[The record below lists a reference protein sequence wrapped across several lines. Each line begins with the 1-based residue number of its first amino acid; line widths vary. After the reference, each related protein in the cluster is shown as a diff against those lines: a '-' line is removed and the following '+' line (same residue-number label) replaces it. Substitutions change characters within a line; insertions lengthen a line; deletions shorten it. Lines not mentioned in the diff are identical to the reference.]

1 MSFSVRKLTVS
12 ALLRCEEGA
21 FSNLVMKDVLQERA
35 ISDRDRDFFT
45 ALFLGT
51 LSRQVTIDWIL
62 GHFLKKGVSGLD
74 PEVRAIL
81 RLGTFQLHWM
91 GGVPAYAAISES
103 VSLCKD
109 YRKTSASKLVNAV
122 LRKADSFKLE
132 EISSVSDPVQR
143 LSVRGSVSYRLAE
156 LLLKEYGNHA
166 QEMLEVTFL
175 PGDTFLR
182 VNTLRISDE
191 GLIGKLGEQRAFKTC
206 LPHCIRFAGSVS
218 MLSEVLDSGL
228 CSIEGLP
235 AQTAVAAVG
244 AEDGEE
250 ILDLCSAPGGKTAC
264 LAQIVGPKGKVDAVE
279 LYEHRAR
286 LVSILAGRLGI
297 GNIEV
302 FCCDGREFNP
312 GKLYDRVLC
321 DVPCSGYGELASKP
335 ELRFKNPDLSRDL
348 PELQYQL
355 LSHGAE
361 LVKKGGVLTY
371 STCTVL
377 ARENSEVVDRFLM
390 EHPNFA
396 GISVSLP
403 AIPAE
408 RLSDYEIRFLPTES
422 LQEGFYI
429 ATLQKVW

>member
-1 MSFSVRKLTVS
+1 MSSSVRKLAVS

-21 FSNLVMKDVLQERA
+21 FSNLVMKDVIQEGEM
-35 ISDRDRDFFT
+35 SERDRDFFT
-45 ALFLGT
+45 VLFLGT

-122 LRKADSFKLE
+122 LRKADSFRLE
-132 EISSVSDPVQR
+132 EIEAVSDPIHR
-143 LSVRGSVSYRLAE
+143 LSVWGSISYRLAE
-156 LLLKEYGNHA
+156 LLLKDYGDRA
-166 QEMLEVTFL
+166 QEMLGFTFL

-182 VNTLRISDE
+182 VNTLRISDD
-191 GLIGKLGEQRAFKTC
+191 GLIKILGEERAFKTC
-206 LPHCIRFAGSVS
+206 LPHCIRYADSVS
-218 MLSEVLDSGL
+218 MLSDVLASGL

-235 AQTAVAAVG
+235 AQTAAAAVG
-244 AEDGEE
+244 AQDGEQV
-250 ILDLCSAPGGKTAC
+250 LDLCSAPGGKTAC
-264 LAQIVGPKGKVDAVE
+264 LAQMVGPKGKVDAVE

-286 LVSILAGRLGI
+286 LVSILADRLGI

-302 FCCDGREFNP
+302 FCCDGRNFNP

-335 ELRFKNPDLSRDL
+335 ELRFKDPELSRDL

-371 STCTVL
+371 STCTILV
-377 ARENSEVVDRFLM
+377 RENSEVVGRFLR
-390 EHPNFA
+390 EHPDFA
-396 GISVSLP
+396 GISMAFPEIS
-403 AIPAE
+403 AE
-408 RLSDYEIRFLPTES
+408 RLSDYEIRFLPTEV

-429 ATLQKVW
+429 ATLQKIW